1 MKFVTVLIHFL
12 SDVFDLLSTRNF
24 ATMATWRN
32 DFFLSIRTKPPKET
46 NLCAAEDLFESSLN
60 SLLRY

>member
-1 MKFVTVLIHFL
+1 MKFVAVLIHFL
-12 SDVFDLLSTRNF
+12 SDVFDLLSSRNF

-32 DFFLSIRTKPPKET
+32 DFFSLLELNLQKET

-60 SLLRY
+60 SLLHY